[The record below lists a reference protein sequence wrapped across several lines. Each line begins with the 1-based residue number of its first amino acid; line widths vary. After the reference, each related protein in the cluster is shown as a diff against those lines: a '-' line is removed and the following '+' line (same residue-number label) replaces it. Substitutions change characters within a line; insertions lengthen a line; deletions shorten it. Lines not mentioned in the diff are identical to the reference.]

1 MCFLVFLPDLPTY
14 LHVHYLLP
22 SAPKEEGHLSY
33 RPVPPLECWTLS
45 PPTCP
50 RTLSL
55 QLSTLQTCQLTP
67 ITVPIVLVLPWF
79 IQFFKR
85 KETKC
90 RVTIWLS
97 SAILRYVPSEIETYS
112 CPKTYAQIFTEVV
125 LYTPAKRLKQDKCPS
140 TDEWVSEMWSVQT
153 MEYYLAIKR
162 N

>member
-1 MCFLVFLPDLPTY
+1 MCFLVFLSDLPTY
-14 LHVHYLLP
+14 LHVHHLP
-22 SAPKEEGHLSY
+22 SATKEEGHLSSY

-50 RTLSL
+50 TTLSL
-55 QLSTLQTCQLTP
+55 QLSTLLTCQLTL
-67 ITVPIVLVLPWF
+67 ITVQIVLVLPWF

-85 KETKC
+85 KEIKY

-97 SAILRYVPSEIETYS
+97 SAIPRYIPSEIETHS
-112 CPKTYAQIFTEVV
+112 CPKTCAQIFTEVV
-125 LYTPAKRLKQDKCPS
+125 LYTLAKRLKQHKCTS
-140 TDEWVSEMWSVQT
+140 TDEWVSEMWSVRT